1 MAQLI
6 QLKQIESSS
15 ALVIAAEV
23 GTDFTASVELV
34 VSQSLNTTLSG
45 SIETIVSQ
53 SINTTLSASIVTIV
67 SASIDVILPDGVV
80 SGSEQLD
87 GSTFKNIIIS
97 TRDADS
103 YSLIISGAM
112 GVVDANNLPQGP
124 NADDTNVPAQIYLA
138 GGTVLPADPSE
149 SGSADANVIDQGEF

>member
-1 MAQLI
+1 MAQFI

-15 ALVIAAEV
+15 ALATAADV
-23 GTDFTASVELV
+23 GSDF
-34 VSQSLNTTLSG
+34 SQSVIDVVTGEVVGVLPSGVISG
-45 SIETIVSQ
+45 ST
-53 SINTTLSASIVTIV
+53 
-67 SASIDVILPDGVV
+67 
-80 SGSEQLD
+80 QLD
-87 GSTFKNIIIS
+87 GSTIKNLVIS

>member
-15 ALVIAAEV
+15 ALATAADV
-23 GTDFTASVELV
+23 GSDF
-34 VSQSLNTTLSG
+34 SQS
-45 SIETIVSQ
+45 V
-53 SINTTLSASIVTIV
+53 
-67 SASIDVILPDGVV
+67 IDVVTGEVVGILPDGII
-80 SGSEQLD
+80 SGSSQLD
-87 GSTFKNIIIS
+87 GSTIKNLVIS

-112 GVVDANNLPQGP
+112 GVVDANELPQGP

-149 SGSADANVIDQGEF
+149 NGNADANVIDQGEF

>member
-15 ALVIAAEV
+15 ALATAATV
-23 GTDFTASVELV
+23 GNDF
-34 VSQSLNTTLSG
+34 SQS
-45 SIETIVSQ
+45 V
-53 SINTTLSASIVTIV
+53 
-67 SASIDVILPDGVV
+67 IDVVTGEVVGILPDGIL
-80 SGSEQLD
+80 SGSSQLD
-87 GSTFKNIIIS
+87 GSTIKNLVIS
-97 TRDADS
+97 TKDSDS
-103 YSLIISGAM
+103 YSLIVSGAM

-138 GGTVLPADPSE
+138 GGTILPTDPSQ

>member
-15 ALVIAAEV
+15 ALATAADV
-23 GTDFTASVELV
+23 GSDF
-34 VSQSLNTTLSG
+34 SQSVIDVVTGEVVGVLPSGVISG
-45 SIETIVSQ
+45 ST
-53 SINTTLSASIVTIV
+53 
-67 SASIDVILPDGVV
+67 
-80 SGSEQLD
+80 QLD
-87 GSTFKNIIIS
+87 GSTIKNLVIS

>member
-15 ALVIAAEV
+15 ALQNAADV
-23 GTDFTASVELV
+23 GTDF
-34 VSQSLNTTLSG
+34 SQS
-45 SIETIVSQ
+45 V
-53 SINTTLSASIVTIV
+53 
-67 SASIDVILPDGVV
+67 IDVVTGEIVAVLPTGIV
-80 SGSEQLD
+80 SGSSQLD
-87 GSTFKNIIIS
+87 GSTLKNITIS

-124 NADDTNVPAQIYLA
+124 SADDTNVPAQIYLA

>member
-15 ALVIAAEV
+15 ALAAAADV
-23 GTDFTASVELV
+23 GSDF
-34 VSQSLNTTLSG
+34 SQS
-45 SIETIVSQ
+45 V
-53 SINTTLSASIVTIV
+53 
-67 SASIDVILPDGVV
+67 IDVVTGEVVGILPDGII
-80 SGSEQLD
+80 SGSSQLD
-87 GSTFKNIIIS
+87 GSTIKNLVIS

>member
-15 ALVIAAEV
+15 ALQTAADV
-23 GTDFTASVELV
+23 GSDF
-34 VSQSLNTTLSG
+34 SQS
-45 SIETIVSQ
+45 V
-53 SINTTLSASIVTIV
+53 
-67 SASIDVILPDGVV
+67 IDVVTGEVVAILPDGMI
-80 SGSEQLD
+80 SGSSQLD
-87 GSTFKNIIIS
+87 GSTLKNITIS

-112 GVVDANNLPQGP
+112 GVVDANNLPYGP

-138 GGTVLPADPSE
+138 GGNVLPADPST

>member
-15 ALVIAAEV
+15 ALQSAADV
-23 GTDFTASVELV
+23 GSDF
-34 VSQSLNTTLSG
+34 SQS
-45 SIETIVSQ
+45 V
-53 SINTTLSASIVTIV
+53 
-67 SASIDVILPDGVV
+67 IDVVTGEVVGILPDGLI
-80 SGSEQLD
+80 SGSSQLD
-87 GSTFKNIIIS
+87 GTTIRNLVIS

-103 YSLIISGAM
+103 YSLIISGAL

-149 SGSADANVIDQGEF
+149 SGSADANIIDQGEF

>member
-1 MAQLI
+1 MAQFI

-15 ALVIAAEV
+15 ALSTAASV
-23 GTDFTASVELV
+23 GTDF
-34 VSQSLNTTLSG
+34 SQSVIDVVTGEVVGVLPEGIISG
-45 SIETIVSQ
+45 SS
-53 SINTTLSASIVTIV
+53 
-67 SASIDVILPDGVV
+67 
-80 SGSEQLD
+80 QLD
-87 GSTFKNIIIS
+87 GSTIKNLIIS

-112 GVVDANNLPQGP
+112 GVVDANELPQGP

-149 SGSADANVIDQGEF
+149 NGNADANVIDQGEF

>member
-15 ALVIAAEV
+15 ALQAVVDV
-23 GTDFTASVELV
+23 GSDF
-34 VSQSLNTTLSG
+34 SQS
-45 SIETIVSQ
+45 V
-53 SINTTLSASIVTIV
+53 
-67 SASIDVILPDGVV
+67 IDVITGEVVAILPDGVL
-80 SGSEQLD
+80 SGSSQLD
-87 GSTFKNIIIS
+87 GSTLKNITMS

-112 GVVDANNLPQGP
+112 GVVDANNLPYGP

-138 GGTVLPADPSE
+138 GGNVLPTDPST

>member
-15 ALVIAAEV
+15 ALQAVVDV
-23 GTDFTASVELV
+23 GSDF
-34 VSQSLNTTLSG
+34 SQS
-45 SIETIVSQ
+45 V
-53 SINTTLSASIVTIV
+53 
-67 SASIDVILPDGVV
+67 IDVITGEVVAILPDGVL
-80 SGSEQLD
+80 SGSSQLD
-87 GSTFKNIIIS
+87 GSTLKNITMS

-112 GVVDANNLPQGP
+112 GVVDANNLPYGI

-138 GGTVLPADPSE
+138 GGNVLPADPSS
-149 SGSADANVIDQGEF
+149 SGSADANIIDQGEF

>member
-15 ALVIAAEV
+15 ALQSAADV
-23 GTDFTASVELV
+23 GSDF
-34 VSQSLNTTLSG
+34 SQS
-45 SIETIVSQ
+45 V
-53 SINTTLSASIVTIV
+53 
-67 SASIDVILPDGVV
+67 IDVVTGEVVGILPDGLI
-80 SGSEQLD
+80 SGSSQLD
-87 GSTFKNIIIS
+87 GTTIRNLVIS

-103 YSLIISGAM
+103 YSLIISGAL

-138 GGTVLPADPSE
+138 GGNVLPADPST
-149 SGSADANVIDQGEF
+149 SGSADANIIDQGEF

>member
-15 ALVIAAEV
+15 ALQSAADT
-23 GTDFTASVELV
+23 GTNF
-34 VSQSLNTTLSG
+34 SQS
-45 SIETIVSQ
+45 V
-53 SINTTLSASIVTIV
+53 
-67 SASIDVILPDGVV
+67 IDVITGEVVGVLPDGII
-80 SGSEQLD
+80 SSSTQLD
-87 GSTFKNIIIS
+87 GSTFKNITIS

-103 YSLIISGAM
+103 YSLIISGAL
-112 GVVDANNLPQGP
+112 GVVDANDLPYGP

-138 GGTVLPADPSE
+138 GGSVLPADPST

>member
-15 ALVIAAEV
+15 ALANAADV
-23 GTDFTASVELV
+23 GSDF
-34 VSQSLNTTLSG
+34 SQSVINVVTGEIVGVLPDGILSG
-45 SIETIVSQ
+45 SS
-53 SINTTLSASIVTIV
+53 
-67 SASIDVILPDGVV
+67 
-80 SGSEQLD
+80 QLD
-87 GSTFKNIIIS
+87 GSTIKNLVIS

>member
-15 ALVIAAEV
+15 ALQSAADT
-23 GTDFTASVELV
+23 GTNF
-34 VSQSLNTTLSG
+34 SQS
-45 SIETIVSQ
+45 V
-53 SINTTLSASIVTIV
+53 
-67 SASIDVILPDGVV
+67 IDVVTGEVVGILPDGLI
-80 SGSEQLD
+80 SGSSQLD
-87 GSTFKNIIIS
+87 GSTFKNITIS

-112 GVVDANNLPQGP
+112 GVVDANNLPYGP

-138 GGTVLPADPSE
+138 GGSVLPADPST

>member
-15 ALVIAAEV
+15 ALQNAADV
-23 GTDFTASVELV
+23 GTDF
-34 VSQSLNTTLSG
+34 SQS
-45 SIETIVSQ
+45 V
-53 SINTTLSASIVTIV
+53 
-67 SASIDVILPDGVV
+67 IDVVTGEVVGILPDGLI
-80 SGSEQLD
+80 SGSSQLD
-87 GSTFKNIIIS
+87 GSTFKNITIS

-103 YSLIISGAM
+103 YSLIVSGAM
-112 GVVDANNLPQGP
+112 GVVDANNLPYGP

-138 GGTVLPADPSE
+138 GGNVLPADPST

>member
-15 ALVIAAEV
+15 ALQAAADV
-23 GTDFTASVELV
+23 GSDF
-34 VSQSLNTTLSG
+34 SQS
-45 SIETIVSQ
+45 V
-53 SINTTLSASIVTIV
+53 
-67 SASIDVILPDGVV
+67 IDVVTGEVVAILPDGII
-80 SGSEQLD
+80 SGSSQLD
-87 GSTFKNIIIS
+87 GSTFKNITIS

-112 GVVDANNLPQGP
+112 GVVDANNLPYGP

-138 GGTVLPADPSE
+138 GGNVLPADPST
-149 SGSADANVIDQGEF
+149 SGSADANIIDQGEF

>member
-15 ALVIAAEV
+15 ALVIAAEIAV
-23 GTDFTASVELV
+23 DFTASVEAA
-34 VSQSLNTTLSG
+34 VS
-45 SIETIVSQ
+45 E
-53 SINTTLSASIVTIV
+53 SINTTLSASVILIV
-67 SASIDVILPDGVV
+67 SASIDEILPEGIV
-80 SGSEQLD
+80 SGSSQLD
-87 GSTFKNIIIS
+87 GSTIKNLVIS
-97 TRDADS
+97 TKDADS

-112 GVVDANNLPQGP
+112 GVVDANNLPQGT

>member
-1 MAQLI
+1 MAQFI

-15 ALVIAAEV
+15 ALSTAASV
-23 GTDFTASVELV
+23 GTDF
-34 VSQSLNTTLSG
+34 SQSVIDVVTGEVVGVLPEGVISG
-45 SIETIVSQ
+45 SS
-53 SINTTLSASIVTIV
+53 
-67 SASIDVILPDGVV
+67 
-80 SGSEQLD
+80 QLD
-87 GSTFKNIIIS
+87 GSTIKNLIIS

-112 GVVDANNLPQGP
+112 GVVDANELPQGT

-149 SGSADANVIDQGEF
+149 NGNADANVIDQGEF

>member
-15 ALVIAAEV
+15 ALTTAADV
-23 GTDFTASVELV
+23 GSDF
-34 VSQSLNTTLSG
+34 SQS
-45 SIETIVSQ
+45 V
-53 SINTTLSASIVTIV
+53 
-67 SASIDVILPDGVV
+67 IDVVTGEVVGILPDGII
-80 SGSEQLD
+80 SGSSQLD
-87 GSTFKNIIIS
+87 GTTIKNLVIS

>member
-15 ALVIAAEV
+15 ALQSAADT
-23 GTDFTASVELV
+23 GTNF
-34 VSQSLNTTLSG
+34 SQS
-45 SIETIVSQ
+45 V
-53 SINTTLSASIVTIV
+53 
-67 SASIDVILPDGVV
+67 IDVITGEVVGVLPDGLI
-80 SGSEQLD
+80 SGSSQLD
-87 GSTFKNIIIS
+87 GSTIKNLVIS

-138 GGTVLPADPSE
+138 GGNVLPADPSS
-149 SGSADANVIDQGEF
+149 SGSADANIIDQGEF

>member
-15 ALVIAAEV
+15 ALQTAADV
-23 GTDFTASVELV
+23 GSDF
-34 VSQSLNTTLSG
+34 SQS
-45 SIETIVSQ
+45 V
-53 SINTTLSASIVTIV
+53 
-67 SASIDVILPDGVV
+67 IDVVTGEVVAILPDGII
-80 SGSEQLD
+80 SGSSQLD
-87 GSTFKNIIIS
+87 GSTLKNITMS

-112 GVVDANNLPQGP
+112 GVVDANNLPYGP

-138 GGTVLPADPSE
+138 GGNVLPADPST
-149 SGSADANVIDQGEF
+149 SGSADANIIDQGEF

>member
-15 ALVIAAEV
+15 ALATAADV
-23 GTDFTASVELV
+23 GSDF
-34 VSQSLNTTLSG
+34 SQS
-45 SIETIVSQ
+45 V
-53 SINTTLSASIVTIV
+53 
-67 SASIDVILPDGVV
+67 IDVVTGEVVGILPDGII
-80 SGSEQLD
+80 SGSSQLD
-87 GSTFKNIIIS
+87 GSTIKNLVIS

>member
-15 ALVIAAEV
+15 ALQAAADV
-23 GTDFTASVELV
+23 GLDF
-34 VSQSLNTTLSG
+34 SQS
-45 SIETIVSQ
+45 V
-53 SINTTLSASIVTIV
+53 
-67 SASIDVILPDGVV
+67 IDVVTGEVVAILPDGII
-80 SGSEQLD
+80 SGSSQLD
-87 GSTFKNIIIS
+87 GSTLKNITMS

-112 GVVDANNLPQGP
+112 GVVDANNLPYGP

-138 GGTVLPADPSE
+138 GGNVLPADPST
-149 SGSADANVIDQGEF
+149 SGSADANIIDQGEF